1 MCGQDKTFTALEPI
15 VLANME
21 TMPDRDL
28 THLMYAYSVRNVGNP
43 QLHAAFEKRLGQIA
57 DRLDYPSMFNAIYYL
72 LFREVKDRALWEKI
86 VANTISQKETL
97 PLIYYKPFKASKL
110 FLRGVFP
117 DWNLEDYVDK
127 FYNAEK
133 YFNVTKFD
141 DNFES
146 DIKYT
151 EFKAF
156 LTGHCLVY
164 PAVFASI
171 ENLFNIHYVFFDQ
184 KIAINYHLSKFTKS
198 VDGQPSEMH
207 RLPQKVLQHHGW

>member
-1 MCGQDKTFTALEPI
+1 M
-15 VLANME
+15 ANIE
-21 TMPDRDL
+21 SMPDRDL

-43 QLHAAFEKRLGQIA
+43 ELYAALEKRLGQIA
-57 DRLDYPSMFNAIYYL
+57 DRLDYPSMFNVIYFM

-117 DWNLEDYVDK
+117 DWNIEDYVDK

-164 PAVFASI
+164 PAVFSTI
-171 ENLFNIHYVFFDQ
+171 ENLFNLHYVFFDH
-184 KIAINYHLSKFTKS
+184 KIAINYHLSKYTKS
-198 VDGQPSEMH
+198 ADGKPSEMH
-207 RLPQKVLQHHGW
+207 KLSEKVLRSHGW